1 MGIFM
6 EDKDLIEKLE
16 AIRAAID
23 RIEKKEEILMKQT
36 MERIISGDSLE
47 Q

>member
-1 MGIFM
+1 M
-6 EDKDLIEKLE
+6 EILMDDKDLIEKLE

-23 RIEKKEEILMKQT
+23 RIEEKEQIVMKQT
-36 MERIISGDSLE
+36 MDRIISGDLLE